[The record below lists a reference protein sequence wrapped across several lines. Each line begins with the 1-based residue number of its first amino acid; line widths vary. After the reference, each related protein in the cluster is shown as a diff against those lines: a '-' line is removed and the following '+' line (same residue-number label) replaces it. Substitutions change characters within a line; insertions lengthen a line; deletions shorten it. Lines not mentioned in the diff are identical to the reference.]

1 LREWDIFDE
10 IIDLGKRR
18 GKLTYDEINDAFPS
32 EFVSPG
38 ELSEFMDLLQDIGVK
53 VIDNQ
58 ELFTDDGEG
67 LEEEE
72 EEEEY
77 EKTEDIVQAYF
88 HSLGNISILKR
99 NEEVELAKSLEEGKE
114 IIKGIVTALPLYKKI
129 EASLD
134 GKNKEDLNNE
144 EEDKTRESLEMS
156 LKVLDD
162 LMIKIEAADRKV
174 AKYGT
179 LKGLKKL
186 IHEKKRKD
194 INPLQLTAIAKEVQ
208 NEYKRVE
215 SEVGTKI
222 DELKDKWDRI
232 TRARTLVSEAK
243 DELIT
248 RNLRL
253 VINIAKNYLGRGL
266 TLLDLIQEGN
276 IGLMRAID
284 KFDYKKGFKFSTYAT
299 WWIRQGITRGL
310 MDQTKTIRVP
320 VHIMEFYNKVTKA
333 SRELMSQS
341 GREPSKEEI
350 ANRLAVS
357 TEKLEAVF
365 RSVQD
370 TIALQTPLGDE
381 GSTIEDLISDKN
393 SPTPY
398 SNTERN
404 DVTEQI
410 LGVLN
415 TLTPREAVVIRMR
428 FGIGC
433 EKDCTLEEVGRH
445 FSLTRERVRQIEFKA
460 LRKLKHPSRLCALK
474 VLVG

>member
-1 LREWDIFDE
+1 MEKEDIFEDILE
-10 IIDLGKRR
+10 MGKSR
-18 GKLTYDEINDAFPS
+18 GKLTYDEINDAVPS
-32 EFVSPG
+32 EYFSPEEIE
-38 ELSEFMDLLQDIGVK
+38 ELMDLLHDMGIEV
-53 VIDNQ
+53 V
-58 ELFTDDGEG
+58 DDEEPDTPDEEI
-67 LEEEE
+67 LASEEEE
-72 EEEEY
+72 GY
-77 EKTEDIVQAYF
+77 EKSEDIVQTYF

-144 EEDKTRESLEMS
+144 EEDKTHESLEMS

-162 LMIKIEAADRKV
+162 LMIKIEAADRKL

-320 VHIMEFYNKVTKA
+320 VHMMDFYNKVTKA

>member
-1 LREWDIFDE
+1 MEKEDIFEDILE
-10 IIDLGKRR
+10 MGKSR
-18 GKLTYDEINDAFPS
+18 GKLTYDEINDAVPS
-32 EFVSPG
+32 EYFSPEEIE
-38 ELSEFMDLLQDIGVK
+38 ELIDLLHDMGIEV
-53 VIDNQ
+53 V
-58 ELFTDDGEG
+58 DD
-67 LEEEE
+67 EEPDTPDEEILASE

-77 EKTEDIVQAYF
+77 EKTEDIVQTYF

-144 EEDKTRESLEMS
+144 EEDKTHESLEMS

-215 SEVGTKI
+215 SEVGIKI

-253 VINIAKNYLGRGL
+253 VINIAKNYFGRGL

-276 IGLMRAID
+276 IGLMKAID
-284 KFDYKKGFKFSTYAT
+284 KFDYKRGFKFSTYAT
-299 WWIRQGITRGL
+299 WWIRQATTRAL

-320 VHIMEFYNKVTKA
+320 VHMMEFYNKVTKA

-350 ANRLAVS
+350 AVRLGVP
-357 TEKLEAVF
+357 TKKVEDIF
-365 RSVQD
+365 RTVRNP
-370 TIALQTPLGDE
+370 IALQTPLGDE
-381 GSTIEDLISDKN
+381 GSTIEDLISDKD

-398 SNTERN
+398 SDTERN
-404 DVTEQI
+404 NVTKHI
-410 LGVLN
+410 LNVLK
-415 TLTPREAVVIRMR
+415 TLTPREAEIIKRR

-433 EKDCTLEEVGRH
+433 EKDCTLEEIGNH
-445 FSLTRERVRQIEFKA
+445 FSITRERVRQIQEKA
-460 LRKLKHPSRLCALK
+460 LRKLKHPSRRCALK
-474 VLVG
+474 ILIG